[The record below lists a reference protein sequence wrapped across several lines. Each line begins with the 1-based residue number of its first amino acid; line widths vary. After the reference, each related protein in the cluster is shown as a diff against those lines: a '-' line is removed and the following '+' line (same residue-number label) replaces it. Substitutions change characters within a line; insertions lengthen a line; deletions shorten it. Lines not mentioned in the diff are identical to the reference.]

1 MLDYEQVERLRRDH
15 KAWQLLR
22 VHHAPLVISFLNRVF
37 VVPNR
42 RTIPEEELV
51 SALEDELF
59 SLREI
64 AGRDADRDA
73 GENARLFGHSADYYL
88 NMWVNRGW
96 LRKFYPLD
104 KDEPHFDMTPA
115 TEKAIAWVASLEDR
129 SFVGTESRL
138 LTLFSLLQ
146 QMHEGSRA
154 DPAERLKEL
163 EKKREDVEHEIE
175 LVKEGRIRVLDDT
188 ALRDRF
194 QQFQATARELLADF
208 REVEYNFRVLD
219 RNVRERIAGGG
230 KNRGELLEEVV
241 GESNVIANSDQGR
254 SFDAFCL
261 FLMSRTRIEEFSSL
275 LDEMLEHPAIAAMQ
289 PDERI
294 RRVHSDLLE
303 AGWQIKT
310 TMARTDEQLR
320 RLLDERALHE
330 NRRVTQIL
338 EKISAKAL
346 EIRDHFPKGAFTE
359 IEDGR
364 ADIELPWERPLY
376 RPSRRIRIEK
386 VDWEK
391 GEETADAETLF
402 ARREVNTTDLK
413 KIILTELAKES
424 PLTLGQIVARHPLTL
439 GLAELLGY
447 LQVARELPHTTVDE
461 SREEKIPW
469 EVHRYEADPND
480 PFAPD
485 GPDEA
490 NEPINS
496 IDSTGSTGSGAPA
509 DPNVQSS
516 SGGAEELVRVATLP
530 CIVFARRPNDRLP
543 DPPSDRL
550 PDRPSSWPPS
560 LHPEP

>member
-1 MLDYEQVERLRRDH
+1 MDYEQVERLRRDH

-22 VHHAPLVISFLNRVF
+22 VHHAPLVVSFLNRVF

-42 RTIPEEELV
+42 RTISEEELV

-59 SLREI
+59 SLREV
-64 AGRDADRDA
+64 A
-73 GENARLFGHSADYYL
+73 GEDARLFGHSADHYL

-138 LTLFSLLQ
+138 LTLFSLLK

-154 DPAERLKEL
+154 DPVERLKEL

-188 ALRDRF
+188 GLRDRF

-230 KNRGELLEEVV
+230 SRNKGELLEEVV
-241 GESNVIANSDQGR
+241 GESNVIASSDQGR

-261 FLMSRTRIEEFSSL
+261 FLMSRTRIEEFSNL

-376 RPSRRIRIEK
+376 RPGRRIRIEK

-413 KIILTELAKES
+413 KIVLAELARES

-480 PFAPD
+480 PNDPND
-485 GPDEA
+485 L
-490 NEPINS
+490 N
-496 IDSTGSTGSGAPA
+496 DSNDSKDSNDSNDSGDPA
-509 DPNVQSS
+509 DPNVR
-516 SGGAEELVRVATLP
+516 GAGDGAEELVRVASLP

-543 DPPSDRL
+543 DLPSVP
-550 PDRPSSWPPS
+550 PDRP
-560 LHPEP
+560 PEP